1 MTIRF
6 LDPTLI
12 NQIAAGE
19 VIERPASAIKE
30 LVENAIDARA
40 TKIDVVVREGGRT
53 LISITDNGHGMTQSD
68 LVLAVERHATSKIP
82 DSDLFNI
89 RTLGFRGEALPSI
102 GAVSRL
108 TITSRT
114 SNDDTAWRL
123 LIEGGMKGEP
133 APTSFGLGTRVD
145 VRDLF
150 YATPARL
157 NF

>member
-1 MTIRF
+1 MTVRF

-30 LVENAIDARA
+30 LVENAIDAKS

-53 LISITDNGHGMTQSD
+53 LISITDNGHGMPQDD
-68 LVLAVERHATSKIP
+68 LMLAVERHATYKIP

-108 TITSRT
+108 SITSRT
-114 SNDDTAWRL
+114 ETADIAWCL
-123 LIEGGMKGEP
+123 TVEGGTKGDLTP
-133 APTSFGLGTRVD
+133 ASFGVGTRVE

-150 YATPARL
+150 YATPAR
-157 NF
+157 

>member
-1 MTIRF
+1 MNVRF

-30 LVENAIDARA
+30 LVENAIDAQA
-40 TKIDVVVREGGRT
+40 TKIDIVVREGGRT
-53 LISITDNGHGMTQSD
+53 LISITDNGQGMSQND
-68 LVLAVERHATSKIP
+68 LNLSVERHATSKIP

-108 TITSRT
+108 TIISRT
-114 SNDDTAWRL
+114 KNDD
-123 LIEGGMKGEP
+123 
-133 APTSFGLGTRVD
+133 
-145 VRDLF
+145 
-150 YATPARL
+150 
-157 NF
+157 